1 MSRILTALR
10 GLIPAGHGVA
20 RTDDRRLV
28 AVGLVLA
35 VILFVAI
42 NLTATQLLR
51 SVRVDLTE
59 NRLYTLSPA
68 TEEVLAAIDEPIR
81 LRFYFSQRLSET
93 IPQVGTYARRVR
105 DLLETYAA
113 RADGGIVLEYFD
125 PEPFSLEED
134 RAVAA
139 GLIGFPL
146 GDGSAAYFGLV
157 GVNSVDEQETI
168 AFFRPEAEAEL
179 EYDLTRMVAA
189 LADPEP
195 VRVAVLS
202 RLPIAGG
209 PAPEGSGLR
218 PGTMMQPFMLH
229 TRMMELFDV
238 SVLPDETAVIDPDDY
253 DVLLFVHPRDFP
265 ESTLYAVDQF
275 LMNGGRA
282 MVFVDPNSESE
293 AIRRPPQ
300 AGFSP
305 TFSTLGPFEE
315 AWGVM
320 LLPDQVATDAGAAIA
335 VNVGTQRNPRRVP
348 YPAWMALTGG
358 RLADGRITGSL
369 EQVNMASAGILRARE
384 DRATTLTPLIV
395 TGPESMPVPVG
406 QVAMNPDPV
415 ALMANFEP
423 VGRPLWL
430 AARVEGN
437 ARSIFPDGPPDR
449 SLNAEHRAATTRP
462 LDLIVVAD
470 TDLLDDRYWVQIEE
484 FGGERTAVPFA
495 DNDDFVGNAIEA
507 LAGARDLS
515 GLRGR
520 TTLFRP
526 FTRLTALQD
535 AADEEFRATEQAL
548 QEELQAAQAE
558 MERLAMDGGGEGNQ
572 AILSLTQRQTLQDLR
587 TRMLEVRRELRE
599 VQRAL
604 RADVAAVQTW
614 ATVLNI
620 ALMPALVALA
630 AIGVAIVGQ
639 TRRRAIARRRRAE

>member
-1 MSRILTALR
+1 M
-10 GLIPAGHGVA
+10 
-20 RTDDRRLV
+20 DDRRLV
-28 AVGLVLA
+28 AVGLILA
-35 VILFVAI
+35 AIVFVTL

-51 SVRVDLTE
+51 GVRIDLTE

-68 TEEVLAAIDEPIR
+68 TEDVLSAIDEPIR
-81 LRFYFSQRLSET
+81 LRFYFSQRLAET

-157 GVNSVDEQETI
+157 GVNSIDEQETI

-179 EYDLTRMVAA
+179 EYDLTRMVAS
-189 LADPEP
+189 LADPDP
-195 VRVAVLS
+195 VRVGILS

-209 PAPEGSGLR
+209 PAPEGAGLR
-218 PGTMMQPFMLH
+218 PGSMMQPFMIY
-229 TRMMELFDV
+229 TRLRELFEV
-238 SVLPDETAVIDPDDY
+238 TVLPDETAVIDPEQY

-265 ESTLYAVDQF
+265 ESTLYAVDQY
-275 LMNGGRA
+275 LMRGGRA
-282 MVFVDPNSESE
+282 MVFADPNSEAE
-293 AIRRPPQ
+293 AVRRPPQ
-300 AGFSP
+300 QGFSP

-315 AWGVM
+315 AWGLT
-320 LLPDQVATDAGAAIA
+320 LLPDQVATDAGAAIT

-358 RLADGRITGSL
+358 RLAEGRITGAL
-369 EQVNMASAGILRARE
+369 EQVNMASPGILRARE
-384 DRATTLTPLIV
+384 ERATTLTPLIT
-395 TGPESMPVPVG
+395 TGPEAMPVPVA
-406 QVAMNPDPV
+406 QVAMNPDPI
-415 ALMANFEP
+415 AMMANYDP
-423 VGRPLWL
+423 IGRPLWL
-430 AARVEGN
+430 AVRVEGN
-437 ARSIFPDGPPDR
+437 ARSIFPDGPPDQ
-449 SLNAEHRAATTRP
+449 SMNVEHQAASSRP

-470 TDLLDDRYWVQIEE
+470 TDLLDDRYWVQVEE

-495 DNDDFVGNAIEA
+495 DNDDFLGNAIEA

-548 QEELQAAQAE
+548 QQELEAAQAE
-558 MERLAMDGGGEGNQ
+558 MERLALDQGGEGNQ
-572 AILSLTQRQTLQDLR
+572 AILSLTQRQTLADLR

-620 ALMPALVALA
+620 AAMPALVALV
-630 AIGVAIVGQ
+630 AIGLAIGRQ
-639 TRRRAIARRRRAE
+639 TRRRRIARQRRAE